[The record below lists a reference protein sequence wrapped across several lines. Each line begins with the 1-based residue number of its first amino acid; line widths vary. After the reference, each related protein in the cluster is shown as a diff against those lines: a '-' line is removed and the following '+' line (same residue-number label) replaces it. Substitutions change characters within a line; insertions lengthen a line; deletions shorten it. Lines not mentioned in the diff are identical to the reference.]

1 MFTILD
7 MKTQKDLSLLL
18 LGRGEIA
25 MSQEIKMTKGK
36 SQSAKENEKGISPQE
51 KNNKTKKKD

>member
-1 MFTILD
+1 

-18 LGRGEIA
+18 LERGEIA

-36 SQSAKENEKGISPQE
+36 SQSAKENEKGISPQK